1 MNLSLI
7 IIVVMIAAVI
17 PFLVTR
23 FWMAQPK
30 KSTVLFEDKSNTPS
44 PVKPTKNPSA
54 ILDCLSM
61 DLEPKEVWGIKKYSI
76 AVVAADGKRFLGY
89 DILQAMTNAGLSFGQ
104 GKIFHY
110 YLAKELIFSVGP
122 QAEPYY
128 FDMDNIASFTTRG
141 LDFIFDATKTGYE
154 EFAREVA
161 LQLADEL
168 QGDVR
173 ETLR

>member
-17 PFLVTR
+17 PWLVTR
-23 FWMAQPK
+23 FWVGQPK
-30 KSTVLFEDKSNTPS
+30 PPVLFEPEVN
-44 PVKPTKNPSA
+44 KNPTSKPQRHPQA

-61 DLEPKEVWGIKKYSI
+61 DLEPKELMGIKKYSI
-76 AVVAADGKRFLGY
+76 AVVADEGKSFAGY
-89 DILQAMTNAGLSFGQ
+89 DILQAMTNAGLSYGQ
-104 GKIFHY
+104 GKLFHY
-110 YLAKELIFSVGP
+110 YVAKEIIFSVAP
-122 QAEPYY
+122 QVEPYY
-128 FDMDNIASFTTRG
+128 FEMENFSAFRTRG
-141 LDFIFDATKTGYE
+141 LNFILDATKTGYE